1 MVSQPSMRRMLDEM
15 GTLEGS
21 PTPPAM
27 MRHAQRRQSRRA
39 PHADRPRTCLLGL
52 TVFLLFSAACGQN
65 EGGRCQVNSDCASG
79 LVCKEGTTGNG
90 TCGPQNAVV
99 APTNDASLAKDLAED
114 LPVVSVFEVEA
125 EAVVA
130 PQIDDAVLDAG
141 ALDSGSLDST
151 EID

>member
-1 MVSQPSMRRMLDEM
+1 
-15 GTLEGS
+15 
-21 PTPPAM
+21 
-27 MRHAQRRQSRRA
+27 
-39 PHADRPRTCLLGL
+39 
-52 TVFLLFSAACGQN
+52 
-65 EGGRCQVNSDCASG
+65 
-79 LVCKEGTTGNG
+79 
-90 TCGPQNAVV
+90 VV